1 MSPSLLYLCV
11 MDNKQLNTL
20 LLNEALSLRICDKVL
35 GQWNT
40 DKSDDELVAMGYK
53 NIDFLLEH
61 HWPSNQT
68 LKNIWTCTFMRSH
81 GIFVDDKWSMNNAE
95 QSIILGGSKVTMRYN
110 GWNIG
115 RVYVRDSVQ
124 VSITAKNK
132 STVIVHAFENAWVK
146 AKAYDDAKI
155 LVIRHSDMVRVTLFS
170 QKEGMAT
177 VKDEFGYLD

>member
-115 RVYVRDSVQ
+115 RVYVRDDAQ
-124 VSITAKNK
+124 VVITAKNK
-132 STVIVHAFENAWVK
+132 STVFVHAFENACIGIEQ
-146 AKAYDDAKI
+146 YDNARVV
-155 LVIRHSDMVRVTLFS
+155 VIRHSSNTVVAQS
-170 QKEGMAT
+170 IGMAKI
-177 VKDEFGYLD
+177 KDEFGYLD

>member
-1 MSPSLLYLCV
+1 
-11 MDNKQLNTL
+11 MDNNRLNTIL
-20 LLNEALSLRICDKVL
+20 RNEALSLGICGKVL
-35 GQWNT
+35 SQWSA
-40 DKSDDELVAMGYK
+40 DKNDGELISMGYS
-53 NIDFLLEH
+53 NIDFLLKH

-68 LKNIWTCTFMRSH
+68 LKNIWPATFMRSH
-81 GIFVDDKWSMNNAE
+81 GIIVDDVWSMNNTE
-95 QSIILGGSKVTMRYN
+95 NSLLLGCSKVTMRYN

-115 RVYVRDSVQ
+115 RVYVRDGVQ

-146 AKAYDDAKI
+146 AEAYDDAKI

-177 VKDEFGYLD
+177 VKDEFEYLD

>member
-1 MSPSLLYLCV
+1 

-20 LLNEALSLRICDKVL
+20 LRKEAVSLRICDKVL
-35 GQWNT
+35 GQWDA
-40 DKSDDELVAMGYK
+40 DKGDGELVEMGYR
-53 NIDFLLEH
+53 NIDFVLKH

-68 LKNIWTCTFMRSH
+68 LKNIWPVTFMRSN
-81 GIFVDDKWSMNNAE
+81 GIIVDDKWSMNNTE
-95 QSIILGGSKVTMRYN
+95 NSLLLGCSNVTMRYN

-146 AKAYDDAKI
+146 AKSYDDAKI

-177 VKDEFGYLD
+177 VKDELGYLD

>member
-1 MSPSLLYLCV
+1 

-35 GQWNT
+35 GQWDT

-53 NIDFLLEH
+53 NIDFLLKH

-68 LKNIWTCTFMRSH
+68 LKNIWPADFLRSN
-81 GIFVDDKWSMNNAE
+81 GVFVDDRWSANNLE
-95 QSIILGGSKVTMRYN
+95 SSLILGDSKVTMRYN

-115 RVYVRDSVQ
+115 RVYVRDDAN

-132 STVIVHAFENAWVK
+132 STVFVHAFENACIGIEQH
-146 AKAYDDAKI
+146 DDARI
-155 LVIRHSDMVRVTLFS
+155 VVIRHSENAVVS
-170 QKEGMAT
+170 QHIGMAT
-177 VKDEFGYLD
+177 IKDEFGYLD